1 MATLEQQEQE
11 LLEFRTLKKNLESA
25 TATYRKTLALN
36 SVWVVDK
43 DKIANIHKEYINP
56 QLIPY
61 IIYDVNGVAI
71 DHVRNLILKDYET
84 DNPQR
89 QRAYE
94 SLIQIMKDA
103 KGEVQNAQ
111 QALDDWLSTH

>member
-1 MATLEQQEQE
+1 
-11 LLEFRTLKKNLESA
+11 
-25 TATYRKTLALN
+25 
-36 SVWVVDK
+36 
-43 DKIANIHKEYINP
+43 
-56 QLIPY
+56 
-61 IIYDVNGVAI
+61 VAI
-71 DHVRNLILKDYET
+71 DHVQNLILKDYET